1 MCSAHTLR
9 LVGTDGAA
17 IRYATATWRGESS
30 AFKLARALG
39 VALQLFCCTSEI
51 TMRADMCA
59 QTGAATIDCSAG
71 TVVERKLAP
80 VRRSGASATRRR
92 TAGCMVSERDLR
104 AQGMP
109 IGE

>member
-1 MCSAHTLR
+1 MCSAHTVR

-59 QTGAATIDCSAG
+59 QTGAAAIDCSAG
-71 TVVERKLAP
+71 TVVERKLVP
-80 VRRSGASATRRR
+80 VRRSGGPATRRR